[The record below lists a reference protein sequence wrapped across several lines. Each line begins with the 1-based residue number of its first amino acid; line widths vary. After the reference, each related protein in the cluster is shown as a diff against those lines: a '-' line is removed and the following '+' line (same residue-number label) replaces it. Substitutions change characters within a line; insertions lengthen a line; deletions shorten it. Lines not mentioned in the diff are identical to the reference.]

1 MNLQR
6 KRSETILVVE
16 MWWLIPIAVVGV
28 GKVIYDLA
36 NEPARINSTQKTVL
50 ETNLGRLSVQLRSQ
64 RGRKIAILGQPGAGK
79 SSLLKGMTS
88 GVIDPLPIIGA
99 QTDATNW
106 SIDPDCSLLSKH
118 REYIFTD
125 VPGYD
130 TESHPTDVFTS
141 LFPWDQFDAFIFVL
155 RGKLHQ
161 ADEIIY
167 KYVARQGK
175 KVFLARSFSES
186 LSEPD
191 RAAVDSDL
199 RVRFSVSP
207 HTKFFFFS
215 NRTGE
220 GVVDIYHAIQQDA
233 ET

>member
-1 MNLQR
+1 MTAMNLQR

-28 GKVIYDLA
+28 GKVIYDLT
-36 NEPARINSTQKTVL
+36 NEPARTKPTQKTVL
-50 ETNLGRLSVQLRSQ
+50 ESNLERLSVQLRSQ

-88 GVIDPLPIIGA
+88 GVIDPLPVIGT

-106 SIDPDCSLLSKH
+106 SIDPECSLISKH
-118 REYIFTD
+118 KDYIFTD

-130 TESHPTDVFTS
+130 TDSHPTAVFAS
-141 LFPWDQFDAFIFVL
+141 LFPWNQFDAFIFVVS
-155 RGKLHQ
+155 GKLHQ

-175 KVFLARSFSES
+175 KVFL
-186 LSEPD
+186 
-191 RAAVDSDL
+191 
-199 RVRFSVSP
+199 VR
-207 HTKFFFFS
+207 
-215 NRTGE
+215 
-220 GVVDIYHAIQQDA
+220 
-233 ET
+233 